1 MVHQSPLNRKLCGML
16 CVSLCEVSGKLFGP
30 GLGGGEMGLEP
41 FNMSFKRFYVGRS
54 RASDIAAAY
63 RGSDIPEPLTD
74 GSRFCWRPRTGAPRG
89 GSWTAEA
96 SADNSLSVVFLGQ
109 VIARIA

>member
-1 MVHQSPLNRKLCGML
+1 ML
-16 CVSLCEVSGKLFGP
+16 YVSLCEVSGKLFGP

-63 RGSDIPEPLTD
+63 RGVYETLQIGHL
-74 GSRFCWRPRTGAPRG
+74 RP
-89 GSWTAEA
+89 
-96 SADNSLSVVFLGQ
+96 SLRAQKVGD
-109 VIARIA
+109 ARA